1 MTTDHSLSRH
11 VHSFFHDYLARQRD
25 LSPNTVLSYRDT
37 LKLFLQFAA
46 TQLARP
52 VVDLSLDMLDVD
64 LVLLFLDHLE
74 EQRKNSAATRN
85 VRLAALH
92 TFFRHVGGQD
102 PLYLDQCRRI
112 VDIPLKRVATPA
124 VDYLEREELEAVLD
138 AIEQSTPG
146 GRRDFALLS
155 LAYQT
160 GARVQELLSLRAGD
174 LQLAPP
180 AWVRL
185 FGKGRKERVIP
196 LWNQTADLL
205 RALLAERNIAAASGS
220 WVFANLRGQPLTRWG
235 FRHILHK
242 HVRAAATS
250 CPTVAAKRVHPHMLR
265 HTTAVH
271 MLQAGTDPNSIRD
284 FLGHASSETTW
295 RYARITMQMK
305 RQAAEALASDSDSR
319 DQRLPVWHEDEA
331 VLAYLESLGRP
342 NDYVA
347 SSHQETQ
354 AAQGVAGSSST

>member
-1 MTTDHSLSRH
+1 MNTEHSLSRH

-46 TQLARP
+46 TQLGRP
-52 VVDLSLDMLDVD
+52 VVDLALDMLDVD

-74 EQRKNSAATRN
+74 EHRNNSVATRN

-92 TFFRHVGGQD
+92 TFFRHVGGQE
-102 PLYLDQCRRI
+102 PLHLDQCRRI
-112 VDIPLKRVATPA
+112 VDIPLKRVSTPA

-138 AIEQSTPG
+138 AIDQSMPG
-146 GRRDFALLS
+146 GHRDFALLS

-160 GARVQELLSLRAGD
+160 GARVQELLNLRAGD
-174 LQLAPP
+174 LQLTPP
-180 AWVRL
+180 AWVRF

-196 LWNQTADLL
+196 LWNRTAHLL
-205 RALLAERNIAAASGS
+205 RALLAQRNVASGS
-220 WVFANLRGQPLTRWG
+220 GSRVFANLRGQPLTRWG
-235 FRHILHK
+235 FRHILLK
-242 HVRAAATS
+242 HVRAAATT
-250 CPTVAAKRVHPHMLR
+250 CPTIAAKRVHPHMLR

-305 RQAAEALASDSDSR
+305 RQAAESLAPAP
-319 DQRLPVWHEDEA
+319 DQRPPVWHEDEA

-342 NDYVA
+342 PDNVA
-347 SSHQETQ
+347 SFRQEVQVPKELTG
-354 AAQGVAGSSST
+354 ANST